1 MKKKYMIEGTSGQDE
16 IVESNNNAK
25 SPKLL
30 VSLCIICVIT
40 YVAFPTLSQ
49 WFSAIP
55 TIATKSIKIE
65 TVIRGDLIRDVVVSG
80 KAVAAN
86 APQLY
91 STEIGK
97 ITLLSKPGEAVTAN
111 QIVAKLISPE
121 LDALIKQQQ
130 TTLEQLSINA
140 NRGVLAD
147 KEAQLDL
154 ESNMNSAQSRLNV
167 AKREF
172 QRAEISYAKQI
183 ISEVDWLKSQD
194 AVSDSERLFE
204 HAKKRVAFA
213 IERLQFEK
221 QHRQFLVQKE
231 KLILEELSR
240 RHQALDIRAPVTG
253 VVGNWLVAQKN
264 TISANT
270 AIMTIVDLSEYE
282 AELSVPEFYAD
293 DLGLG
298 LEVSMK
304 IAGELIRGSII
315 AISPEV
321 KANQVKVRAK
331 ISKTQSMQLRQNQR
345 INARIEF
352 EKKEDVLMVRRGAFM
367 GSLGGNF
374 IFKLSEDN
382 YANKTPIT
390 TGASSVDFI
399 EIVSGI
405 EAGQQVITSDYGE
418 FSQAAQI
425 YLDD

>member
-1 MKKKYMIEGTSGQDE
+1 MIEGTSGQDE
-16 IVESNNNAK
+16 VIAN
-25 SPKLL
+25 PKKVALKKILL
-30 VSLCIICVIT
+30 SISLLCALS
-40 YVAFPTLSQ
+40 YVTFPTLSQ
-49 WFSAIP
+49 WYSSIP
-55 TIATKSIKIE
+55 NIDRKSIKID
-65 TVIRGDLIRDVVVSG
+65 TIIQGDLIRDVVVSG

-97 ITLLSKPGEAVTAN
+97 ITLLAKPGEAVALN
-111 QIVAKLISPE
+111 QIVARLISPE

-130 TTLEQLSINA
+130 STLEQLSINA
-140 NRGVLAD
+140 NRGALAD

-154 ESNMNSAQSRLNV
+154 ESNMNAAQSKLNV

-172 QRAEISYAKQI
+172 QRAEISYGKQI

-194 AVSDSERLFE
+194 AVTDAKRLFE
-204 HAKKRVAFA
+204 HAQKRVLFS

-221 QHRQFLVQKE
+221 QHRDFLVQKE

-240 RHQALDIRAPVTG
+240 RHDELAIKAPVKG

-264 TISANT
+264 TIAANT

-293 DLGLG
+293 DLGIG
-298 LEVSMK
+298 LAVSMK
-304 IAGELIRGSII
+304 ISGISVRGEII

-321 KANQVKVRAK
+321 KANQVTVRAK
-331 ISKTQSMQLRQNQR
+331 IKNTQKIQLRQNQR

-352 EKKEDVLMVRRGAFM
+352 EKKENVLMVKRGAFM
-367 GSLGGNF
+367 GSLAGKF

-382 YANKTPIT
+382 YADKTAIT
-390 TGASSVDFI
+390 TGATSVEYI
-399 EIVSGI
+399 EITSGI
-405 EAGQQVITSDYGE
+405 EVGEQVITSDYADFNKAE
-418 FSQAAQI
+418 QI
-425 YLDD
+425 YLGD

>member
-1 MKKKYMIEGTSGQDE
+1 MIEDTRGQDE
-16 IVESNNNAK
+16 AVLNRSK
-25 SPKLL
+25 PKYHKVLFAIL
-30 VSLCIICVIT
+30 ACSTLI
-40 YVAFPTLSQ
+40 YLAFPSLSQ
-49 WFSAIP
+49 WYSAVP
-55 TIATKSIKIE
+55 TIGIKSVQID
-65 TVIRGDLIRDVVVSG
+65 TVLRGNLIRDVVVSG

-97 ITLLSKPGEAVTAN
+97 VTLLAKPGEVVAAN
-111 QIVAKLISPE
+111 QIVAKLVSPE
-121 LDALIKQQQ
+121 LDAMIKQQQ
-130 TTLEQLSINA
+130 STLEQLSISA

-147 KEAQLDL
+147 KEAQLEF
-154 ESNMNSAQSRLNV
+154 ESNMNAAQSSLNV

-172 QRAEISYAKQI
+172 QRAEISYSKQI

-194 AVSDSERLFE
+194 AVTDTSRLYE

-213 IERLQFEK
+213 KERLHFEK

-240 RHQALDIRAPVTG
+240 RYQALNIRAPVKG

-264 TISANT
+264 TIAANT

-282 AELSVPEFYAD
+282 AELNVPEFYAD

-298 LEVSMK
+298 LVVSMK
-304 IAGELIRGSII
+304 IAGEAIRGKII

-321 KANQVKVRAK
+321 KGNQVRVRAK
-331 ISKTQSMQLRQNQR
+331 INQKTGLQLRQNQR
-345 INARIEF
+345 ISARIEF

-367 GSLGGNF
+367 GAFGGKF
-374 IFKLSEDN
+374 IFKMAEGN
-382 YANKTPIT
+382 YADKTAIT
-390 TGASSVDFI
+390 TGVSSVDFI

-405 EAGQQVITSDYGE
+405 EAGQKVITSDYGD
-418 FSQAAQI
+418 FSKFQQI
-425 YLDD
+425 YLDE

>member
-1 MKKKYMIEGTSGQDE
+1 MIEGTSGQDE
-16 IVESNNNAK
+16 V
-25 SPKLL
+25 
-30 VSLCIICVIT
+30 VIT
-40 YVAFPTLSQ
+40 SNKLALKKILLGISLFCALSYIIFPTLSQ
-49 WFSAIP
+49 WYSSIP
-55 TIATKSIKIE
+55 SVDSKSINIE

-97 ITLLSKPGEAVTAN
+97 ITLLAKPGEAVALN
-111 QIVAKLISPE
+111 QIVARLMSPE

-130 TTLEQLSINA
+130 STLEQLSINA

-147 KEAQLDL
+147 KEAQLNL
-154 ESNMNSAQSRLNV
+154 ESNMNAAQSELNV

-172 QRAEISYAKQI
+172 QRAEISYGKQI

-194 AVSDSERLFE
+194 AVTDAKRLFE
-204 HAKKRVAFA
+204 HAKKRVLFSM
-213 IERLQFEK
+213 ERFQFEK
-221 QHRQFLVQKE
+221 QHREFLVQKE

-240 RHQALDIRAPVTG
+240 RHDELAIKAPVKG

-264 TISANT
+264 TIAANT

-293 DLGLG
+293 DLGIG

-304 IAGELIRGSII
+304 ISGITVRGEII

-321 KANQVKVRAK
+321 KGNQVTVRAK
-331 ISKTQSMQLRQNQR
+331 IIDSQQIQLRQNQR

-352 EKKEDVLMVRRGAFM
+352 EKKEDVLMVKRGAFI
-367 GSLGGNF
+367 GSLGGQF
-374 IFKLSEDN
+374 IFKIAEDN
-382 YANKTPIT
+382 YANKIAIT
-390 TGASSVDFI
+390 TGVSSVEYI
-399 EIVSGI
+399 EITSGLA
-405 EAGQQVITSDYGE
+405 AGQQVITSDYADFNKAE
-418 FSQAAQI
+418 QI
-425 YLDD
+425 YLGG

>member
-1 MKKKYMIEGTSGQDE
+1 MIEGTSGQDQ
-16 IVESNNNAK
+16 VVAPAK
-25 SPKLL
+25 KVALKKILPSISLL
-30 VSLCIICVIT
+30 FVLSYIT
-40 YVAFPTLSQ
+40 LPTLSQ
-49 WFSAIP
+49 WYSSIP
-55 TIATKSIKIE
+55 SVDSKSINIE

-97 ITLLSKPGEAVTAN
+97 VTLLAKPGEAVALN
-111 QIVAKLISPE
+111 QIVARLMSPE

-130 TTLEQLSINA
+130 STLEQLSINA

-154 ESNMNSAQSRLNV
+154 ESNMNAAQSKLNV

-172 QRAEISYAKQI
+172 QRAEISYGKQI

-194 AVSDSERLFE
+194 AVTDATRLFE
-204 HAKKRVAFA
+204 HAKKRVVFA
-213 IERLQFEK
+213 KERLQFEK
-221 QHRQFLVQKE
+221 QHREFLVQKE
-231 KLILEELSR
+231 KLILDELSR
-240 RHQALDIRAPVTG
+240 RHDALAIKAPVSG

-264 TISANT
+264 TIAANT

-293 DLGLG
+293 DLGIG

-304 IAGELIRGSII
+304 ISGVSVRGEII

-321 KANQVKVRAK
+321 KANQVTVRAK
-331 ISKTQSMQLRQNQR
+331 IIDSQHIQLRQNQR

-352 EKKEDVLMVRRGAFM
+352 EKKEDVLMVKRGAFM

-374 IFKLSEDN
+374 IFTIAEDN
-382 YANKTPIT
+382 YANKIAIT
-390 TGASSVDFI
+390 TGASSVEYI
-399 EIVSGI
+399 EITSGL
-405 EAGQQVITSDYGE
+405 EVGQQVITSDYE
-418 FSQAAQI
+418 DFTKAEQI
-425 YLDD
+425 YLGG

>member
-1 MKKKYMIEGTSGQDE
+1 MIEGTSGQDE
-16 IVESNNNAK
+16 VVERQRQPTRYK
-25 SPKLL
+25 IFIIIL
-30 VSLCIICVIT
+30 VSCGLSYI
-40 YVAFPTLSQ
+40 AFPTLSH

-55 TIATKSIKIE
+55 SIERKSIKVD
-65 TVIRGDLIRDVVVSG
+65 TVILGDLIRDVVVSG

-97 ITLLSKPGEAVTAN
+97 ITLLAKPGEAVVKD
-111 QIVAKLISPE
+111 QIVARLVSPE

-130 TTLEQLSINA
+130 STLEQLSISA

-154 ESNMNSAQSRLNV
+154 ESNMNDAQSSLNV

-172 QRAEISYAKQI
+172 QRSEISYDKQI

-194 AVSDSERLFE
+194 TVTDSQRLFE

-213 IERLQFEK
+213 KERLHFERK
-221 QHRQFLVQKE
+221 HREFLVKKE

-240 RHQALDIRAPVTG
+240 RHQALDIKAPVTG

-264 TISANT
+264 TIAANM

-282 AELSVPEFYAD
+282 AELNVPEFYAD

-298 LEVSMK
+298 LEVAMK
-304 IAGELIRGSII
+304 IAGETIRGEII

-321 KANQVKVRAK
+321 KANQVKVRARIGK
-331 ISKTQSMQLRQNQR
+331 AKDVQFRQNQR

-367 GSLGGNF
+367 GSLGGKY
-374 IFKLSEDN
+374 IFKLGEDN
-382 YANKTPIT
+382 YANKAVIT
-390 TGASSVDFI
+390 TGASSVDYI
-399 EIVSGI
+399 EIVSGL
-405 EAGQQVITSDYGE
+405 EVGQKVITSDYGD
-418 FSQAAQI
+418 FSQLEQI
-425 YLDD
+425 YLGDE